1 MTYHDEDDDLNTK
14 SLETGEPSV
23 SHASTTGSSSFGR
36 SDTRRVTRSK
46 YIVAAVIFV
55 AAILVGSLTFVFARN
70 GEEDDFENQFSEY
83 AVEIVNIILQE
94 ANSALAAGNSLSV
107 SITSFALA
115 SFAAWPQVT
124 VPDFELR
131 GYHNNIL
138 SKALQVSLVPLV
150 RADEKEEW
158 EIYAQQNEEWIDE
171 GLAVAK
177 ERQLTEN
184 TQEKDE
190 PIEDF
195 VWRFA
200 DGDSGTSVVQN
211 GEGFSLDGV
220 KYFAPLWQQSP
231 APHDTQIVN
240 YDILS
245 HPVLQRLFH
254 AMQTTGQPVFSEAVD
269 LSFITKGAIEDNFE
283 HPHTYVIYPVFGSFT
298 KDGQSH
304 TYHDVVASLIIV
316 LPFDELLLNMIPEG
330 VNGIDVVMDNT
341 CGQHFTY
348 SINGPA
354 ASFLGYGDHHD
365 PDYDYMG
372 LAVEFGD
379 HSRFAHTEESC
390 DYTIHVYPTSI
401 FEEEYLS
408 SKPVVY
414 TIVVVSVFVCTAFVF
429 LLYDYLVLLRQR
441 KVVEAARRTN
451 KIVTALFPSN
461 VRDRILK
468 EADEQI
474 QVQMNKKSFG
484 FGAKAQLKDFVQD
497 DNVLENGN
505 SAFDSK
511 PIADLFPDAT
521 VMFADIVGF
530 TAWSSVRE
538 PTQVFSLLETVYH
551 AFDEIARSRR
561 VFKVETVGDCY
572 VAVAGL
578 PEARKDH
585 AVVMA
590 RFARDCLHR
599 MNDLTKKLELT
610 LGPDT
615 GDLSMRIGLHSGP
628 VTAGVL
634 RGDKSRFQLFG
645 DTVNTAS
652 KIESSGSR
660 NRIHLSTET
669 ASLLDA
675 AGKGHWLRKRE
686 DVIRTKV
693 KGDMQT
699 YWLEV
704 KAPSIAPTGSSASD
718 GQSEESMSPTEA
730 KKMEQEKAAKKEEKA
745 KSKAD
750 MDEDKLRRL
759 VDWNSDVLARLLRQI
774 VAHRN
779 AIKKLRGTVSS
790 STPAKL
796 EIKSGGTVIDEVKE
810 IIELPEYDPLAAQ
823 YQEDPQSIDLGE
835 AAQKQLR
842 DYVMLVA
849 TFYRDN
855 PFHNFEHASHVT
867 MSVVK
872 LLSRIIAPD
881 WNERLFHEMYDAWR
895 NGRSEKD
902 PSEFWYNGEIGF
914 FDFYIIPLAKKLKE
928 CGVFGVSSDEYLNYA
943 QKNRA
948 EWEAQGH
955 QVVEKLVEKYTAE
968 YANHQVRLDD
978 IQDADHVPLRSRMF
992 RSDTLSD
999 DEGFLAEVEKQID
1012 DEDGE
1017 LSEKSQEDLV
1027 ARASSRLTRGAS
1039 KEKL

>member
-1 MTYHDEDDDLNTK
+1 LIQSTHFATIIYNFVR
-14 SLETGEPSV
+14 SLQ
-23 SHASTTGSSSFGR
+23 
-36 SDTRRVTRSK
+36 
-46 YIVAAVIFV
+46 
-55 AAILVGSLTFVFARN
+55 IL
-70 GEEDDFENQFSEY
+70 
-83 AVEIVNIILQE
+83 
-94 ANSALAAGNSLSV
+94 
-107 SITSFALA
+107 
-115 SFAAWPQVT
+115 
-124 VPDFELR
+124 
-131 GYHNNIL
+131 
-138 SKALQVSLVPLV
+138 LV
-150 RADEKEEW
+150 RTLPE
-158 EIYAQQNEEWIDE
+158 
-171 GLAVAK
+171 
-177 ERQLTEN
+177 
-184 TQEKDE
+184 
-190 PIEDF
+190 
-195 VWRFA
+195 
-200 DGDSGTSVVQN
+200 
-211 GEGFSLDGV
+211 
-220 KYFAPLWQQSP
+220 FAPEYSQNTLQST
-231 APHDTQIVN
+231 HFFN
-240 YDILS
+240 
-245 HPVLQRLFH
+245 F
-254 AMQTTGQPVFSEAVD
+254 
-269 LSFITKGAIEDNFE
+269 FIA
-283 HPHTYVIYPVFGSFT
+283 
-298 KDGQSH
+298 
-304 TYHDVVASLIIV
+304 
-316 LPFDELLLNMIPEG
+316 
-330 VNGIDVVMDNT
+330 
-341 CGQHFTY
+341 
-348 SINGPA
+348 
-354 ASFLGYGDHHD
+354 
-365 PDYDYMG
+365 
-372 LAVEFGD
+372 
-379 HSRFAHTEESC
+379 
-390 DYTIHVYPTSI
+390 
-401 FEEEYLS
+401 
-408 SKPVVY
+408 
-414 TIVVVSVFVCTAFVF
+414 
-429 LLYDYLVLLRQR
+429 
-441 KVVEAARRTN
+441 
-451 KIVTALFPSN
+451 
-461 VRDRILK
+461 
-468 EADEQI
+468 
-474 QVQMNKKSFG
+474 
-484 FGAKAQLKDFVQD
+484 
-497 DNVLENGN
+497 
-505 SAFDSK
+505 
-511 PIADLFPDAT
+511 
-521 VMFADIVGF
+521 GF

-669 ASLLDA
+669 ASLLEA

-699 YWLEV
+699 FWLEV

-718 GQSEESMSPTEA
+718 GQTEESISPFEA
-730 KKMEQEKAAKKEEKA
+730 KNLEQAKAAKKEEKA
-745 KSKAD
+745 KSKTD

-790 STPAKL
+790 STPATL

-881 WNERLFHEMYDAWR
+881 VNSKNANNQDHAATLHDHTYGITSDPLTQFACVFAALIHDTDHSGVPNAQLVKEGAEVAKIYDGKSVAEQNSVDIAWDLLMHKNYKDLRNLICETDEEMRHFRELVVNSVMATDIVDKELKALRNARWEKAFAEENQVDSRENNNRKATIVIEHLIQASDIAHTMQHWHIYRKWNERLFHEMYDAWR

-978 IQDADHVPLRSRMF
+978 IQDADNVPLRSRMF

-999 DEGFLAEVEKQID
+999 DEGFLAEVEKQIN
-1012 DEDGE
+1012 DEDGD